1 MPEGDTLAR
10 AARALHRALAGKP
23 VVRFETVLPGLAR
36 VDADAPVAGRTV
48 ERAESAGKHLLL
60 HFSGGLVLRTHL
72 RMNGSWHLY
81 RPGAPWRRPAS
92 AMRVRVEVPDAVAV
106 AFDVPVAEWI
116 RAADLGRHPALA
128 RLGPDLLSP
137 AFDEAEAERRLRA
150 RGALAVADA
159 LVDQAALA
167 GAGNELKSEILF
179 VAGVSPFRRVEDLAD
194 AELRAV
200 IAAARRLIAENVPPP
215 GPDGAETWRGGR
227 RTTRRMNP
235 RERTWV
241 YGRGGRPCRKC
252 GAPIA
257 FARQGP
263 HAQATWWCPRCQPG
277 PG

>member
-1 MPEGDTLAR
+1 A
-10 AARALHRALAGKP
+10 RALAGKP
-23 VVRFETVLPGLAR
+23 VVRFETVLPRLAR

-81 RPGAPWRRPAS
+81 RPGARWRRPAS

-200 IAAARRLIAENVPPP
+200 IAAARRLIIAENVPPP
-215 GPDGAETWRGGR
+215 GPDGAETRRGGR